1 MARYLTTD
9 NTSPGVPLAD
19 IPELPYGELYDDLA
33 DRLAQERY
41 HLAHY
46 FAREEGERLRFY
58 VILLDDAD
66 HKILVSSFA
75 MGYHDE
81 APLPSLTAL
90 RPAAPDVA
98 DRQGQ
103 GVRGVRRSRALG
115 QA

>member
-9 NTSPGVPLAD
+9 NTSPAVPLAD

-75 MGYHDE
+75 MG
-81 APLPSLTAL
+81 
-90 RPAAPDVA
+90 
-98 DRQGQ
+98 
-103 GVRGVRRSRALG
+103 
-115 QA
+115 